1 MTRLIDK
8 IHSYSIGNGI
18 DFNQNYSG
26 TAPTQYGPYTFG
38 TLSWSF
44 LSTDNG
50 ITGSTS
56 DGAFPGQGYW
66 NFRSGGPT
74 NATARLRAGSTS
86 SESSVGSN
94 LVRPQ
99 NYTYG
104 VWLRINEDITA
115 NVGFIRAMSQFVNS
129 DPGNGELWEQGWWIG
144 YCKDN
149 NGASPTYGKLG
160 FNIYTTNND
169 LYFFTDANGKT
180 FEVGQWVFIALR
192 KSNPNNTTVTMEVF
206 INGGSMGSYT
216 YPYSDQST
224 TYHTFGSGD
233 NVRPCNFSVSSSFLA
248 SNTAI
253 DATAINE
260 IWDYGAPIQVP
271 VKYYDG
277 TAWQTSSNQKIY
289 NGTKWIPMYAN
300 RWTGTTWVPL

>member
-8 IHSYSIGNGI
+8 IHSYAIGNGM
-18 DFNQNYSG
+18 DFNETYSG
-26 TAPTQYGPYTFG
+26 SNPSQYGTNSFG
-38 TLSWSF
+38 STAFSF
-44 LSTDNG
+44 LNSDNG
-50 ITGSTS
+50 LTGSTS

-66 NFRSGGPT
+66 NFRSGGAT
-74 NATARLRAGSTS
+74 NAQARVRAGSGT
-86 SESSVGSN
+86 SESTVGSN
-94 LVRPQ
+94 WVRPQ

-104 VWLRINEDITA
+104 VWVRINEDITA
-115 NVGFIRAMSQFVNS
+115 NVGFIRLITQFLNG
-129 DPGNGELWEQGWWIG
+129 DPGNGELWGQGWWIG
-144 YCKDN
+144 YCRDN

-206 INGGSMGSYT
+206 INGSSMGSYT
-216 YPYSDQST
+216 YPYVDKAT
-224 TYHTFGSGD
+224 TYLDYGSND
-233 NVRPCNFSVSSSFLA
+233 NVRPANFSVASSFLA
-248 SNTAI
+248 ENTEI
-253 DATAINE
+253 DATDIDE

-300 RWTGTTWVPL
+300 RWDGSAWIPL